1 MLIIANDG
9 MVLDTNTA
17 VRFDEQLMWNG
28 FGKVGKFSYTAS
40 EDCRQTLFCVGD
52 DYYLTEITAD
62 NRVRFANHLSHEN
75 ATSWLIS
82 NGHTLPSN
90 LPILPPTPQ
99 SMGGDMISV
108 FARDAIPSEDQIS
121 MFVMASHRIFILH

>member
-40 EDCRQTLFCVGD
+40 EDCRQALFRVGN

-82 NGHTLPSN
+82 NCHTLPGN
-90 LPILPPTPQ
+90 LPPLPPTPQ
-99 SMGGDMISV
+99 SMGGDMIAV
-108 FARDAIPSEDQIS
+108 PARNTIPSEDQIS
-121 MFVMASHRIFILH
+121 MFVLAPLRIFILH

>member
-9 MVLDTNTA
+9 MVFDTNTA

-40 EDCRQTLFCVGD
+40 EDCRQALFCVGD

-82 NGHTLPSN
+82 NCHPLPCN
-90 LPILPPTPQ
+90 LPPLPPTPQ
-99 SMGGDMISV
+99 SMGGDMIPA
-108 FARDAIPSEDQIS
+108 FERDAIPSEDRSLQL
-121 MFVMASHRIFILH
+121 VLATHRLFILH